1 MFWRNALFFLWG
13 FLRIQSWLMQLSF
26 HLFDIYF
33 AHSYYFGPLED
44 QNVWQLIRTDV
55 WWSQAQYSTPPV
67 LRGAVANWYANQDV
81 KSPAC
86 SPLIPAQT
94 TDLLALINR
103 YVCCVSDAII
113 QSDLHKTLEIVQ
125 ITLNMVMKWC
135 IFNNDSCVLE
145 FSWCGRAVICP
156 QSQSD
161 SRHRDMDTL
170 HLYLTNSY

>member
-1 MFWRNALFFLWG
+1 MLFDCSLLCWKYVMFWRNALFFLWG

-103 YVCCVSDAII
+103 YVCVSEWRHHSIRFAQNTGDSPDYTQHGNEVMHI
-113 QSDLHKTLEIVQ
+113 Q
-125 ITLNMVMKWC
+125 
-135 IFNNDSCVLE
+135 
-145 FSWCGRAVICP
+145 
-156 QSQSD
+156 
-161 SRHRDMDTL
+161 
-170 HLYLTNSY
+170 